1 MKVFFKHPV
10 LPFTIILLLFFPLI
24 FINKEH
30 TLLFINGSNSDFL
43 DLFFKKI
50 TWFGEG
56 IMILISVLLLVFKK
70 YKWLFIFL
78 VALIMHVFLIQ
89 FNKQILFNHLNR
101 PLCYMTAVDKVDLL
115 HLVDGLI
122 MREEVSF
129 PSGHTTNIAFT
140 STFIALL
147 FKRKRL
153 SIFLAV
159 FAFTVGISRVY
170 LAQHFFIDIYFGY
183 LFGFFSSVCAYLI
196 VNRFATRFNFLNK
209 YILPKRILIKVNR
222 FYKNSILRIIPAISN
237 KKAENQFQ

>member
-1 MKVFFKHPV
+1 MNVIFKRQV
-10 LPFTIILLLFFPLI
+10 LPFTVILFLFFPFI
-24 FINKEH
+24 FINKEN

-78 VALIMHVFLIQ
+78 VAFILHVFFIQ

-101 PLCYMTAVDKVDLL
+101 PLSYMTAVDKADLL

-122 MREEVSF
+122 IHKKVSF
-129 PSGHTTNIAFT
+129 PSGHTTNISFT

-153 SIFLAV
+153 SVFLAV

-183 LFGFFSSVCAYLI
+183 LFGFLSSVFAYLT
-196 VNRFATRFNFLNK
+196 VNKLATRFNLLNK
-209 YILPKRILIKVNR
+209 NILPKRILIRIYRIYRNYV
-222 FYKNSILRIIPAISN
+222 LRIMPAISN
-237 KKAENQFQ
+237 KKIENQF